1 MQTPA
6 IKLSASANSSVQSPA
21 PKTTEEA
28 ARQFESLLIAQ
39 MLKSARESGWK
50 SDDSQDADSETS
62 TMLDLSE
69 QQFAQMLAQFHRRRI
84 TRYRLAEIDQGLVGR
99 EGAAQHPAF
108 GLADRRRVY
117 GGQPGVGGGDIT
129 HL

>member
-6 IKLSASANSSVQSPA
+6 ITLSASANSSIQSPA

-69 QQFAQMLAQFHRRRI
+69 QQFAQMLAQKGGLNLSRMIVNGLDRG
-84 TRYRLAEIDQGLVGR
+84 TRKTSDPVPQANATPSL
-99 EGAAQHPAF
+99 
-108 GLADRRRVY
+108 
-117 GGQPGVGGGDIT
+117 
-129 HL
+129 